1 MTNLSEKRSVLVLFS
16 VMVAAMLM
24 ILPGAYGEEKAKK
37 IDGKS
42 LFEQKCLKCHK
53 PQKFKDLH
61 YDRKS
66 WDLILS
72 RMQRTTCVLSEDERD
87 IITDYLVQ
95 EHGE

>member
-1 MTNLSEKRSVLVLFS
+1 MASISGEKSMLVLVSFI
-16 VMVAAMLM
+16 VAAMMAL
-24 ILPGAYGEEKAKK
+24 LPSAFAEEKAKK
-37 IDGKS
+37 LDGKS
-42 LFEQKCLKCHK
+42 LFEQKCFKCHK

-61 YDRKS
+61 NDRKS

-87 IITDYLVQ
+87 IIVDYLVQ